1 MRQQINIKD
10 LRLKINQLE
19 KEKRIKSEEKS
30 TQCNITKKIIDD
42 LKDEIDLL
50 HFEKEH
56 QDENNNEIIETRND
70 TTGRPYN
77 EKIWEIYYNFRSRGI
92 GLQHCA
98 PLNPF

>member
-1 MRQQINIKD
+1 M
-10 LRLKINQLE
+10 E

-56 QDENNNEIIETRND
+56 QDEKTMKLLKLEMTQLEGHIMKKYGKFTMILEVEELA
-70 TTGRPYN
+70 YN
-77 EKIWEIYYNFRSRGI
+77 IVH
-92 GLQHCA
+92 L
-98 PLNPF
+98 

>member
-1 MRQQINIKD
+1 MKLKEKIKQINLSHLNQKIKRQNSTIMRQQIIIKD
-10 LRLKINQLE
+10 LRLKINHLE

-50 HFEKEH
+50 HFEKER

-70 TTGRPYN
+70 TIGRPYN
-77 EKIWEIYYNFRSRGI
+77 
-92 GLQHCA
+92 
-98 PLNPF
+98 

>member
-1 MRQQINIKD
+1 
-10 LRLKINQLE
+10 LE

-30 TQCNITKKIIDD
+30 TQCNITKKIIDN

-50 HFEKEH
+50 HFEKER

-77 EKIWEIYYNFRSRGI
+77 EKIREIYYNFRSRGI
-92 GLQHCA
+92 GLCQCYIYIFNF
-98 PLNPF
+98 LYSCDKVFFFFI